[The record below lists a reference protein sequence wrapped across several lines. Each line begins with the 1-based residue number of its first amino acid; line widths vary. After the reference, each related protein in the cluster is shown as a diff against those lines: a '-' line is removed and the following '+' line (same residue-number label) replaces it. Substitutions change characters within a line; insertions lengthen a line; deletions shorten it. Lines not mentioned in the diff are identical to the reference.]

1 MNAVETIQTTE
12 VEVEPALRAT
22 TPTRHERESETMASA
37 VLAGARVDPA
47 AARVSDLHAE
57 YGDAVYRYCRRHLRS
72 REDAEDATQVVFMN
86 AYRSLAKGAEP
97 INDSAWLFKIAEN
110 AVLYRRRR
118 IVARERVEIPVPDTI
133 IDLNPALT
141 AEAYGAG
148 RQIVDAL
155 GRMPLEQQRAIVL
168 REWQGLAYR
177 EVAET
182 LGVSETTAAML
193 VIRARAVLARELE
206 RPSVFRRL
214 GFGWL
219 GWLLAPLDRIAVGSV
234 ATKAAAGLAGAAA
247 VAVPVGTVV
256 VSMPPR
262 HSAETP
268 RQVAVHHGRSHHHR
282 ASVRPSANAASYAAS
297 SGTSTPRGS
306 HSRPLPNSVT
316 EVPPAASGAPPPNA
330 VGPQGAAPA
339 ADPIAADP
347 VAPTADAPANPP
359 PSSDPPAPAAAD
371 PAAGPP
377 PDEATNVD
385 QPTPHDPAADEHPP
399 PVHTNSGTP
408 GKSHPAQP
416 PQARNDDSPSAN
428 APGQTGIHL
437 FGANAP

>member
-1 MNAVETIQTTE
+1 
-12 VEVEPALRAT
+12 
-22 TPTRHERESETMASA
+22 MASA

-47 AARVSDLHAE
+47 AERVSDLHAE

-118 IVARERVEIPVPDTI
+118 IVARERVEVPVPDTI

-282 ASVRPSANAASYAAS
+282 ASVRPPADVASYAAS
-297 SGTSTPRGS
+297 SGTSTPRAS
-306 HSRPLPNSVT
+306 HSRPMPNSVT
-316 EVPPAASGAPPPNA
+316 EVPAAASDAPPPDA

-347 VAPTADAPANPP
+347 VAPIAGTPANPP
-359 PSSDPPAPAAAD
+359 PSSDAPAPVAAD

-377 PDEATNVD
+377 PEAAPNVD

-408 GKSHPAQP
+408 GKPHPAQP

-428 APGQTGIHL
+428 APGQTGIYL

>member
-1 MNAVETIQTTE
+1 
-12 VEVEPALRAT
+12 
-22 TPTRHERESETMASA
+22 
-37 VLAGARVDPA
+37 
-47 AARVSDLHAE
+47 
-57 YGDAVYRYCRRHLRS
+57 
-72 REDAEDATQVVFMN
+72 
-86 AYRSLAKGAEP
+86 
-97 INDSAWLFKIAEN
+97 
-110 AVLYRRRR
+110 
-118 IVARERVEIPVPDTI
+118 
-133 IDLNPALT
+133 
-141 AEAYGAG
+141 
-148 RQIVDAL
+148 
-155 GRMPLEQQRAIVL
+155 
-168 REWQGLAYR
+168 
-177 EVAET
+177 VAET

-219 GWLLAPLDRIAVGSV
+219 GWLLAPLDRVAVGSV

-268 RQVAVHHGRSHHHR
+268 RQVAVHYGRSHHHR
-282 ASVRPSANAASYAAS
+282 ASLRPSANVASYTAS
-297 SGTSTPRGS
+297 SGTSSPSRS
-306 HSRPLPNSVT
+306 HGRPKPNSVT
-316 EVPPAASGAPPPNA
+316 EVPPATSDAAPPNA
-330 VGPQGAAPA
+330 VGPEGAAPA

-347 VAPTADAPANPP
+347 VAPTAGATANPP
-359 PSSDPPAPAAAD
+359 PSSDAPPPAAAD

-377 PDEATNVD
+377 PEAAPNVD
-385 QPTPHDPAADEHPP
+385 QPTLDDPAADEHPP

-408 GKSHPAQP
+408 GKPHPAQP